1 VYQIELEMQNQELDR
16 TQEQLSH
23 AKAKFETLFN
33 QAPAGYCTLT
43 LDGDMVDV
51 NTTFAGFVNFDQ
63 AKLRGDNIKRFV
75 HPNDQDL
82 LHMHF
87 QKVCR
92 NEDAESVTLRFGSD
106 ESYIHVALHSVIPDD
121 EDGDTLLCSLSN
133 ISREV
138 VYQKE
143 LLASDARFR
152 SLISSMDDVVFTMDS
167 QHRHTGV
174 YGRWVQ
180 QNSQTPTIFWVKPP
194 PRFLVTRPLSC
205 TTKIPQR
212 CSRVKMWF
220 TNGLY
225 QPPMGSSIFK
235 PHYHQS
241 LVKIVL

>member
-1 VYQIELEMQNQELDR
+1 MQNQELDR

-51 NTTFAGFVNFDQ
+51 NITFAGFVNFDQ

-180 QNSQTPTIFWVKPP
+180 QNSQTP
-194 PRFLVTRPLSC
+194 
-205 TTKIPQR
+205 
-212 CSRVKMWF
+212 
-220 TNGLY
+220 
-225 QPPMGSSIFK
+225 
-235 PHYHQS
+235 
-241 LVKIVL
+241 